1 MYVWS
6 IVVEPVWDGLCS
18 DWTARFL
25 RCQACGHLHR
35 HGNWHWRYRDRR
47 WLRVWICRHDSGI
60 FDVLH
65 GPPDPPDSS
74 AGDTEDAT
82 AKERLAAMLAAMLC
96 RKRLRPLCR
105 WEDLWQRDVQGG
117 GPLVP
122 CVGGPLL
129 TPPGFT
135 SGSSGAN
142 TQTGGFQRFGTLQGP
157 KVPGAKLTVGM
168 VTSRFEGTACTA
180 CSRSGDVDG
189 QVNDGT
195 HWLWTDHGGPSQQFR
210 FWSACPFVLAT
221 CWRESRVSI
230 SSPLGS
236 RVWSVAL

>member
-1 MYVWS
+1 MEHSRGARIPGWSLFWLKCPFFPVSGHVRPAGIYIDMVTDTGGIEIGDGWEFGYVDM
-6 IVVEPVWDGLCS
+6 IL
-18 DWTARFL
+18 AY
-25 RCQACGHLHR
+25 
-35 HGNWHWRYRDRR
+35 N
-47 WLRVWICRHDSGI
+47 
-60 FDVLH
+60 VLH

-82 AKERLAAMLAAMLC
+82 AKERKAMLAAMLC

-135 SGSSGAN
+135 SGAN

-168 VTSRFEGTACTA
+168 VTSRFLYSLYSMLPVWRCRWASERRDSLALDW
-180 CSRSGDVDG
+180 SWRS
-189 QVNDGT
+189 Q
-195 HWLWTDHGGPSQQFR
+195 
-210 FWSACPFVLAT
+210 

-230 SSPLGS
+230 SSQLGS